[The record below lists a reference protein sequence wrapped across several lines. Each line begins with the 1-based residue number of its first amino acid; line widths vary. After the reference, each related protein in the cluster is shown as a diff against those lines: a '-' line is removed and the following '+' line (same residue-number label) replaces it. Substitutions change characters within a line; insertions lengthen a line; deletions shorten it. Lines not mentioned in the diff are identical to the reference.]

1 MQHSIDIATAQ
12 AKSPQ
17 AAVAAQDGTDGRT
30 DARQFHSP
38 AHLSL
43 QGGPKN
49 GATYFCQILTDLKI
63 VFTGRFLGKFA
74 VNGY

>member
-1 MQHSIDIATAQ
+1 MQQSIDIATAQ

-49 GATYFCQILTDLKI
+49 GATDS
-63 VFTGRFLGKFA
+63 
-74 VNGY
+74 